1 MHGLISIFSVYII
14 LPVAD
19 PHLQIGVGEG
29 GKGVSSSHPDAE
41 IRGVPDLKKNFF
53 LALQAL
59 FWSKNKG
66 GGVPPRPLPLIHHW
80 LLKEKLLVTT

>member
-29 GKGVSSSHPDAE
+29 GEGVSSSHPDAE
-41 IRGVPDLKKNFF
+41 IRGVPDLQKNFF

-66 GGVPPRPLPLIHHW
+66 GFPLGPFPW
-80 LLKEKLLVTT
+80 STTGYLKKNF

>member
-29 GKGVSSSHPDAE
+29 GEGVSSSHPDAE
-41 IRGVPDLKKNFF
+41 IRGVPDLKKKFF

-66 GGVPPRPLPLIHHW
+66 GGFPLSPFPW
-80 LLKEKLLVTT
+80 SATGYLKKNF

>member
-1 MHGLISIFSVYII
+1 MHGLISIFSVYTI

-29 GKGVSSSHPDAE
+29 GEGVSSSHPDAE
-41 IRGVPDLKKNFF
+41 IRGVPDLPKNFF

-59 FWSKNKG
+59 FWSKNRG
-66 GGVPPRPLPLIHHW
+66 GGPPRPLPLIHHW

>member
-1 MHGLISIFSVYII
+1 MHGLISIFSVYTI

-29 GKGVSSSHPDAE
+29 GEGVSSSHPDAE

-66 GGVPPRPLPLIHHW
+66 GSPRSLPSIHHW